1 MPEKLYQKMHEFVS
15 ERFDITR
22 VLDLLKDKKRSHL
35 VEITGKSGSGKSYL
49 IAPIIEA
56 LRSSYSSI
64 HYFSPHPLY
73 YNHFTELLQILSGL
87 DEKQQ
92 DAFFEEHY
100 GKYHTGRK
108 YDFFYFLTE
117 QLLQK
122 DLLHSLVL
130 VIDDCDVLDQYSRDF
145 LQYLVQYASDCG
157 LQVLAFS
164 QQHLFPFSI
173 VEKLP
178 SLGVEDMQKLLGQV
192 FPSARLSYI
201 SEGEILHN
209 ISGGNL
215 MILEKIFSGMRESL
229 PKGEF
234 DLSPYLEKTYDPHD
248 IYIQT
253 LEELSKKQIE
263 LLIAMYVLDGLDCDS
278 ICSALGKKSCKADLQ
293 ELQEKGLL
301 AVVEDR
307 CVIQKKLAFQTW
319 LHHNEEDDVQ
329 ALMAKLLAYLKKQKL
344 LTQVQLQLHI
354 LGKSYQKDIFDAMLN
369 LFKSISDAS
378 SRLKIYEY
386 LLSISN
392 NPPEQLQYTAQI
404 ASCNSD
410 LSQKDK
416 AVDFYRQCLH
426 ICTENNLPAEE
437 IVYHLSNNLFA
448 VNSSSF
454 ALEIIKK
461 YSPATIDAYWKARIL
476 LLKSDI
482 QAESEDFNAAFETLD
497 TTLHA
502 MSAVEDQQKRYL
514 VQAEA
519 KKIRG
524 KIHYYINE
532 WDQSEEAFKE
542 SETMYGLANDHS
554 GLAAIYNNLG
564 VLYMFQGDWERS
576 ESYFLKSLAL
586 EKEYFNLN
594 GISVCFNNLGGLMDD
609 KGDPSR
615 SLYYLEEALKIQKL
629 LSEPYNI
636 TNIYNNIGVTMMD
649 HGEYARAEDALQK
662 SLETAIEF
670 GFFRNTIASLNNLGA
685 LAFKKGDWKGSIQ
698 YYEKAIKRSEE
709 NAFSEGLLRSYN
721 NLGEVYEKSGELNLA
736 YDLYFKGLEL
746 LPTVSD
752 EYIKAE
758 LHGNLGSVLTK
769 LHKFKEAYRYLME
782 SFDFFKALGARDKII
797 EGCQNQAYY
806 FILTRNAESADYYIN
821 EALKL
826 ATEQQNDFGIGW
838 AHYLRA
844 LLERKN
850 TENAKSHLD
859 EAIKLFVAS
868 GNHYELSLANYELA
882 GVLLDMK
889 EWEQALQILK
899 NNKKIIQQYGSIKL
913 LEQNDILMQRI
924 SREFSSQLQE
934 VKFEENLLNQFYEI
948 TQKLN
953 TITDLDLI
961 IEQSLSSLI
970 EISEADGGI
979 LCLHNNGPLPDAWEY
994 KLFKNF
1000 SVEDNDYDAIMN
1012 LCVKVLAS
1020 NQLENFKQPHF
1031 APLFNNILLMPLS
1044 IRKNTLG
1051 VVVLFCKSGSHYFSE
1066 RIINLLNALS
1076 NQIIV
1081 IIENIRS
1088 ANLEKTHATI
1098 REQLHEG
1105 NLYANIIGKSPEMV
1119 KIFEI
1124 IEKVKDTPTTV
1135 LLEGGSGTG
1144 KELIARALHY
1154 SSNRSN
1160 KAFVAQYCGALPE
1173 TLLESELFGHVKGS
1187 FTGAAYDK
1195 KGLFEIADGG
1205 TFFLDEISDIS
1216 QSTQAKLL
1224 RFLQEGEVKRVGAT
1238 KTEKVNVRV
1247 VCATNVPLLEK
1258 VNKGD
1263 FRLDLYYRL
1272 NVIRI
1277 QVPPLRNRPGDVPL
1291 LAIHFL
1297 DKYNKRMGKNVL
1309 GFSAD
1314 AMKTLE
1320 NYEFPGNVRQLE
1332 NEIERAVTLVED
1344 STFITPADFSEEVH
1358 RHMEHSRTIDLLS
1371 SKKNL
1376 KEAVEELER
1385 KMITSCMERYAWNQT
1400 QAAREL
1406 GLSRQGLIK
1415 KLQRYNLYREEE

>member
-1 MPEKLYQKMHEFVS
+1 MPEMLYQKMHEFVS
-15 ERFDITR
+15 ERFNISR
-22 VLDLLKDKKRSHL
+22 VLDLLKDQKCSHL
-35 VEITGKSGSGKSYL
+35 VEITGKSGTGKSYL
-49 IAPIIEA
+49 IAPIIAA
-56 LRSSYSSI
+56 LSGSYSDI

-73 YNHFTELLQILSGL
+73 FNHFPELLQLLTGL
-87 DEKQQ
+87 DEDQVREL
-92 DAFFEEHY
+92 FEEHHS
-100 GKYHTGRK
+100 KYHTGRK

-117 QLLQK
+117 RLLQR
-122 DLLHSLVL
+122 DLLQAKVL
-130 VIDDCDVLDQYSRDF
+130 VIDDCDVLDVYSRDF
-145 LQYLVQYASDCG
+145 LQYLVQYAADCG
-157 LQVLAFS
+157 LQILAFS
-164 QQHLFPFSI
+164 QQHLFPFST
-173 VEKLP
+173 VENLP
-178 SLGVEDMQKLLGQV
+178 SLGAEDMQRLLAQV
-192 FPSARLSYI
+192 FPSARLTYI
-201 SEGEILHN
+201 SEGEILHT

-215 MILEKIFSGMRESL
+215 MILEKIFSEMRENL

-234 DLSPYLEKTYDPHD
+234 DLSPYLEKTYDPNE
-248 IYIQT
+248 IYYQT
-253 LEELSKKQIE
+253 LEELTQAQLE
-263 LLIAMYVLDGLDCDS
+263 MLTAMYILDGLDCDA
-278 ICSALGKKSCKADLQ
+278 ICSALGKKCLKTDIKVLQ
-293 ELQEKGLL
+293 GKGLL
-301 AVVEDR
+301 SVVEDG
-307 CVIQKKLAFQTW
+307 CAIQKKLAFQTW
-319 LHHNEEDDVQ
+319 LHTKNVDFVD
-329 ALMAKLLAYLKKQKL
+329 ALMSKLLTYLKKQKAQ
-344 LTQVQLQLHI
+344 TQVQLRLHI
-354 LGKSYQKDIFDAMLN
+354 LGKSYQQDVFESMLHLFDSL
-369 LFKSISDAS
+369 SDANS
-378 SRLKIYEY
+378 CLSIYEY
-386 LLSISN
+386 LLSIN
-392 NPPEQLQYTAQI
+392 KNPQDQLRYTSHI
-404 ASCNSD
+404 AGCYSD

-416 AVDFYRQCLH
+416 AVDYYRQCLH
-426 ICTENNLPAEE
+426 ICTEHNLPAEE
-437 IVYHLSNNLFA
+437 IVYQLSSTLFA

-454 ALEIIKK
+454 ALEIIRK
-461 YSPATIDAYWKARIL
+461 YSPATIEEYWKMRIL

-482 QAESEDFNAAFETLD
+482 LAESEDFNKAFETLD
-497 TTLHA
+497 KTLQA

-542 SETMYGLANDHS
+542 SETMYALAEDHA

-564 VLYMFQGDWERS
+564 VLYMFQGDWEKS
-576 ESYFLKSLAL
+576 ETHFLKSLAL
-586 EKEYFNLN
+586 EKDYYNLN

-649 HGEYARAEDALQK
+649 HGEYARAEEALKK

-670 GFFRNTIASLNNLGA
+670 SFFRNTIASLNNLGA
-685 LAFKKGDWKGSIQ
+685 LAFKQGDWKGSTA
-698 YYEKAIKRSEE
+698 YYEQAIKRSEE
-709 NAFSEGLLRSYN
+709 NAFGEGLLRSYN

-736 YDLYFKGLEL
+736 YDLYIKGLEL
-746 LPTVSD
+746 LPSVSD
-752 EYIKAE
+752 DYIKAE

-782 SFDFFKALGARDKII
+782 SFDFFKALGARDKIV

-806 FILTRNAESADYYIN
+806 FILTRNAESADYYIS
-821 EALKL
+821 EAQKL

-850 TENAKSHLD
+850 LGSAKTHLD

-882 GVLLDMK
+882 EVLLDMQ

-899 NNKKIIQQYGSIKL
+899 NNKKIIQQYGSIRL

-924 SREFSSQLQE
+924 SREFSSQMQE

-961 IEQSLSSLI
+961 IEQSLNSLI

-979 LCLHNNGPLPDAWEY
+979 LCLHNNSTLPDAWEY

-1000 SVEDNDYDAIMN
+1000 SPDDKDYDTIMN
-1012 LCVKVLAS
+1012 LCVEVLAD
-1020 NQLENFKQPHF
+1020 NLLENFKQPHF
-1031 APLFNNILLMPLS
+1031 APQYNNILLMPLS
-1044 IRKNTLG
+1044 IRKKTLG

-1066 RIINLLNALS
+1066 RIINLLSALS

-1081 IIENIRS
+1081 IIENIRG

-1105 NLYANIIGKSPEMV
+1105 NLYANIIGKSPEMM
-1119 KIFEI
+1119 KIFDI

-1135 LLEGGSGTG
+1135 LLEGDSGTG

-1154 SSNRSN
+1154 SSNRAG

-1195 KGLFEIADGG
+1195 KGLFEVADGG
-1205 TFFLDEISDIS
+1205 TFFLDEIADIS

-1224 RFLQEGEVKRVGAT
+1224 RFLQEGEVKRVGST

-1247 VCATNVPLLEK
+1247 VCATNVPLLDK

-1277 QVPPLRNRPGDVPL
+1277 VVPPLRNRPGDVPL

-1297 DKYNKRMGKNVL
+1297 DKYNKRMVKNVL
-1309 GFSAD
+1309 GFSSEG
-1314 AMKTLE
+1314 MKTLE

-1344 STFITPADFSEEVH
+1344 NTFITPDDFSDEVH
-1358 RHMEHSRTIDLLS
+1358 RHLEHSRTIDLLS
-1371 SKKNL
+1371 TKKNL

-1385 KMITSCMERYAWNQT
+1385 KMIASCMERYAWNQT